1 MTQCAAKS
9 KQSGE
14 QCKNKAVDG
23 RKVCRIHGGLSP
35 GAPIKHGRYS
45 KYAPEKLRDKI
56 EAFKEDDPLSL
67 IDELATQR
75 ALFADYLERF
85 QANSGSLPADDI
97 FRLMSWAN
105 DIGSMVDRMVKIRN
119 STAITAAEV
128 AYLVAR
134 IPEVV
139 TKYIDDPSK
148 QRAFITELFGGLRS
162 ESLPATIELLP
173 RNEG

>member
-1 MTQCAAKS
+1 MQCAAKS
-9 KQSGE
+9 KQSGQ

-23 RKVCRIHGGLSP
+23 KKVCRFHGGLSP

-75 ALFADYLERF
+75 ALMADYLERL
-85 QANSGSLPADDI
+85 QLLPGSIPADDI
-97 FRLMSWAN
+97 YRLMSWMN
-105 DIGSMVDRMVKIRN
+105 DIGAMVDRMVKIRN
-119 STAITAAEV
+119 STALTAAEV

-134 IPEVV
+134 IPEVIA
-139 TKYIDDPSK
+139 KYIDDPNK
-148 QRAFITELFGGLRS
+148 QQAFVADLFGGIRAS
-162 ESLPATIELLP
+162 GLPAAIDDSAARGVE
-173 RNEG
+173 